1 MTMTTPLD
9 NGATGR
15 TGVSAM
21 MTESRQGDERAPQ
34 PQVESVGR
42 TRRLRVAMD
51 VQSLQTARTGVRT
64 YVDELLREFA
74 RPDAPHR
81 VVPLAGPKRLPSG
94 VRLFR
99 IINQAMYFPW
109 LHLWLPLRLWLGR
122 YDVLFSPEYLT
133 ARWTPVPRVVTF
145 HDAMFL
151 RRPQDYNR
159 LWLRVFHWVS
169 LPALRRSAAVI
180 VPSRHA
186 AVETATYAGIAPDR
200 IHVVPQ
206 GGPTGGEPMRVQDAD
221 AASVLARYGLAPGA
235 YVLHVGVLERR
246 KNLVTLVRA
255 FDQYRRRQAAES
267 TGEGTPDGWKLV
279 LVGQPGPRPD
289 LDDSQHIR
297 RAIAELGLDDDVI
310 LTGHVAIAERNA
322 LYTRAGA
329 VAVPSLYEGFGIPV
343 LEAFAAG
350 VPVLCARATSLPE
363 VAGDAALYFDPGSVD
378 ELAGAIARVAGDA
391 ELRARLV
398 AAGAERVREFTW
410 ARTAAET
417 LAVFEAVARRHAR
430 P

>member
-1 MTMTTPLD
+1 M
-9 NGATGR
+9 
-15 TGVSAM
+15 
-21 MTESRQGDERAPQ
+21 
-34 PQVESVGR
+34 
-42 TRRLRVAMD
+42 
-51 VQSLQTARTGVRT
+51 
-64 YVDELLREFA
+64 
-74 RPDAPHR
+74 
-81 VVPLAGPKRLPSG
+81 
-94 VRLFR
+94 
-99 IINQAMYFPW
+99 
-109 LHLWLPLRLWLGR
+109 
-122 YDVLFSPEYLT
+122 LFSPDYLT

-180 VPSRHA
+180 APSQHA
-186 AVETATYAGIAPDR
+186 AEETATYAGVSPDR
-200 IHVVPQ
+200 IRVVPQ
-206 GGPTGGEPMRVQDAD
+206 GGPTGGEPMRVAEE
-221 AASVLARYGLAPGA
+221 AAALVLARYGLRPGE

-255 FDQYRRRQAAES
+255 FDRYRREAAE
-267 TGEGTPDGWKLV
+267 GNDGTPADWKLV

-289 LDDSQHIR
+289 LDDSQTIR
-297 RAIAELGLDDDVI
+297 QAIAELGVENDVI
-310 LTGHVAIAERNA
+310 LTGHVSIAERNA

-329 VAVPSLYEGFGIPV
+329 VAVPSLLEGFGIPV

-350 VPVLCARATSLPE
+350 VPVLSARSTSLPE

-378 ELAGAIARVAGDA
+378 ELAEAIARIAGDGT
-391 ELRARLV
+391 LRARLV

-417 LAVFEAVARRHAR
+417 MAVFEAVAR
-430 P
+430 

>member
-1 MTMTTPLD
+1 MRGGGR
-9 NGATGR
+9 GATG
-15 TGVSAM
+15 VYAM
-21 MTESRQGDERAPQ
+21 MTESRQGDERAP
-34 PQVESVGR
+34 EAGSVARPADHKGAGR

-74 RPDAPHR
+74 RPDAPHM
-81 VVPLAGPKRLPSG
+81 VIPFAGPKRLPSR

-133 ARWTPVPRVVTF
+133 ARWTPAPRVVTF

-159 LWLRVFHWVS
+159 LWLRVFRWVS
-169 LPALRRSAAVI
+169 LPALRRAAAVI

-186 AVETATYAGIAPDR
+186 AKETATYAGVSPER
-200 IHVVPQ
+200 IHVVPL
-206 GGPTGGEPMRVQDAD
+206 GGPTGGEPMRIQDAD
-221 AASVLARYGLAPGA
+221 AAPVLARYGLAPGA

-246 KNLVTLVRA
+246 KNLVTLVCA
-255 FDQYRRRQAAES
+255 FDQYRRQTAES
-267 TGEGTPDGWKLV
+267 TGAGGMPADGWKLV

-289 LDDSQHIR
+289 LDDSQNIR
-297 RAIAELGLDDDVI
+297 RTIAELGVAEQVI
-310 LTGHVAIAERNA
+310 LTGHVSIAERNA

-329 VAVPSLYEGFGIPV
+329 VAVPSLLEGFGIPV

-350 VPVLCARATSLPE
+350 VPVLSARATSLPE
-363 VAGDAALYFDPGSVD
+363 VAGEAALYFDPGAVD
-378 ELAGAIARVAGDA
+378 ELAEAIARVAGDA
-391 ELRARLV
+391 QLRARLV
-398 AAGAERVREFTW
+398 TAGAERAREFTW

-417 LAVFEAVARRHAR
+417 MAVFEQVAR
-430 P
+430 

>member
-1 MTMTTPLD
+1 MRPAGK
-9 NGATGR
+9 GAL
-15 TGVSAM
+15 
-21 MTESRQGDERAPQ
+21 ESLYFDYPQ
-34 PQVESVGR
+34 FAARRVPEQDGAAARHPVLIVG
-42 TRRLRVAMD
+42 
-51 VQSLQTARTGVRT
+51 
-64 YVDELLREFA
+64 
-74 RPDAPHR
+74 
-81 VVPLAGPKRLPSG
+81 AGPIG
-94 VRLFR
+94 
-99 IINQAMYFPW
+99 M
-109 LHLWLPLRLWLGR
+109 
-122 YDVLFSPEYLT
+122 T
-133 ARWTPVPRVVTF
+133 A
-145 HDAMFL
+145 
-151 RRPQDYNR
+151 
-159 LWLRVFHWVS
+159 
-169 LPALRRSAAVI
+169 AL
-180 VPSRHA
+180 
-186 AVETATYAGIAPDR
+186 
-200 IHVVPQ
+200 
-206 GGPTGGEPMRVQDAD
+206 
-221 AASVLARYGLAPGA
+221 VLARYGLRPGE

-255 FDQYRRRQAAES
+255 FDRYRREAAE
-267 TGEGTPDGWKLV
+267 GNDGTPADWKLV

-289 LDDSQHIR
+289 LDDSQTIR
-297 RAIAELGLDDDVI
+297 QAIAELGVENDVI
-310 LTGHVAIAERNA
+310 LTGHVSIAERNA